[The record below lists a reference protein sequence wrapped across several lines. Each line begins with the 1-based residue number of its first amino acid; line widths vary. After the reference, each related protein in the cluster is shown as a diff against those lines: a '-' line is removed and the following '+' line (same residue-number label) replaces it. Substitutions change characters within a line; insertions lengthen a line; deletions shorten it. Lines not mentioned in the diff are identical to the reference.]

1 MVEESNYFDLGNG
14 SRAWRP
20 CHLGKDLKIGG
31 QVNIGALSHIGN
43 QVEIGK
49 NSRIQGSVYV
59 ADQTIIGNSCFLGPG
74 AVISNDR
81 YPPSNG
87 KWSPVIIEDEVIIG
101 ASATIVAGVKLS
113 HGCVIGAGAVVT
125 RDIPNEEVWAGN
137 PAKFMMKRSE
147 YEEKRD
153 SHGS

>member
-20 CHLGKDLKIGG
+20 CHLGKGLKIGE
-31 QVNIGALSHIGN
+31 QVSIGALSHIGN

-49 NSRIQGSVYV
+49 NSRVQGSVYI

-74 AVISNDR
+74 AVITNDK

-87 KWSPVIIEDEVIIG
+87 KWSPIIMRYIERRLSTGRSLVSYPNGQLVISWGEFQITVY
-101 ASATIVAGVKLS
+101 VY
-113 HGCVIGAGAVVT
+113 
-125 RDIPNEEVWAGN
+125 N
-137 PAKFMMKRSE
+137 
-147 YEEKRD
+147 
-153 SHGS
+153 